1 MRTPNDNQFEKSFGF
16 DVRRVV
22 ERLKR
27 GVVGIHIEQIVMT
40 NEVQDYFTVQLVKF
54 VEQLAAEMTPEAR
67 DEFKKMTTPDI
78 LWQNFSVNLA
88 MNAFVNGLKRWFNAD
103 DDKFDDIIIDFV
115 TVENAKRI
123 IDALRGSFK
132 DIAGEIQARNIM
144 IDWPDCFGGNNGTK
158 FYS

>member
-27 GVVGIHIEQIVMT
+27 GAVGIHIEQIVMT

-88 MNAFVNGLKRWFNAD
+88 MNAFVNGLKRWFNAE